1 MPFAETALGIGALL
15 GGAASAGSAISSG
28 SLNRKN
34 RKWQEKM
41 YKWQLQ
47 DNRDNTR
54 AQWQE
59 NRDYAKW
66 LYDSFE
72 SPSAQR
78 AAMKAAGIN
87 PFVQGS
93 AIQPMS
99 VQSGTPDTA
108 EGGSVPS
115 HGPYQNNPMSNIQAG
130 ASSLREFAMQQVQ
143 ADNIRAQTEY
153 TNAERLKVL
162 AETKGLE
169 NTNSMF
175 DIIKATAESELVSKR
190 FKAVIDEV
198 QARYAE
204 ANAISDVEQK
214 QAKIA
219 EINASAIERLAN
231 AAKTDAD
238 RLTVNYLREAQKRSL
253 DTGSDL
259 NEARIQTE
267 NALREG
273 RVKLTEAQVNGVL
286 ADIGLSNAKKDA
298 AYHDLISVLTGTQPA
313 STWVGAA
320 RSFFRA
326 VSSLATGTGRDLDD
340 VEREFYQK
348 ISKMLTK

>member
-1 MPFAETALGIGALL
+1 MAFVETALGIGALL
-15 GGAASAGSAISSG
+15 GGASSAGSAISSG
-28 SLNRKN
+28 SMNRKN

-66 LYDSFE
+66 LYDNFE

-93 AIQPMS
+93 AIQPMN

-115 HGPYQNNPMSNIQAG
+115 QGPYQNNPMSNIQAG

-143 ADNIRAQTEY
+143 SENIQAQTEY
-153 TNAERLKVL
+153 TNAQRLKTL
-162 AETKGLE
+162 AETKGIE
-169 NTNSMF
+169 NTNSLF
-175 DIIKATAESELVSKR
+175 DFVRSAAESDTLSKR
-190 FKAVIDEV
+190 F
-198 QARYAE
+198 R
-204 ANAISDVEQK
+204 
-214 QAKIA
+214 AKIDQVNAEFA
-219 EINASAIERLAN
+219 EIKAIQDSAERDARIAELWSREENNLAQ

-238 RLTVNYLREAQKRSL
+238 RLTVETLRDGMKKLQDAQIENTESDTAYKRVLASVEDAKL
-253 DTGSDL
+253 KPFL
-259 NEARIQTE
+259 EEMQARIRNLDQST
-267 NALREG
+267 
-273 RVKLTEAQVNGVL
+273 LTEQQRT
-286 ADIGLSNAKKDA
+286 D
-298 AYHDLISVLTGTQPA
+298 LTGYEA
-313 STWVGAA
+313 DLKRILA
-320 RSFFRA
+320 RHERGEMREFLRR
-326 VSSLATGTGRDLDD
+326 LETTGRSVWRL
-340 VEREFYQK
+340 VLPPIGGK
-348 ISKMLTK
+348 

>member
-1 MPFAETALGIGALL
+1 MAFVETALGIGALL
-15 GGAASAGSAISSG
+15 GGASSAGSAISSG
-28 SLNRKN
+28 SMNRKN

-66 LYDSFE
+66 LYDNYE

-93 AIQPMS
+93 AIQPMN

-115 HGPYQNNPMSNIQAG
+115 QGPYQNNPMSNIQAG

-143 ADNIRAQTEY
+143 SENIQAQTEY
-153 TNAERLKVL
+153 TNAQRLKTL
-162 AETKGLE
+162 AETKGIE
-169 NTNSMF
+169 NTNSLF
-175 DIIKATAESELVSKR
+175 DFVRSAAESDTLSRRFRARIDQVNAEFAEIKAIQDAAER
-190 FKAVIDEV
+190 D
-198 QARYAE
+198 AR
-204 ANAISDVEQK
+204 
-214 QAKIA
+214 IA
-219 EINASAIERLAN
+219 ELWSREEKNLAD

-238 RLTVNYLREAQKRSL
+238 RLTVNTLRDGMKKLQDAQIENTESDTAYKRVLASVEDAKL
-253 DTGSDL
+253 KPFL
-259 NEARIQTE
+259 EEMQARIRNLDQST
-267 NALREG
+267 
-273 RVKLTEAQVNGVL
+273 LTEQQRT
-286 ADIGLSNAKKDA
+286 D
-298 AYHDLISVLTGTQPA
+298 LTGYEA
-313 STWVGAA
+313 DLKRILA
-320 RSFFRA
+320 RHERGEMREFLRR
-326 VSSLATGTGRDLDD
+326 LETTGRSVWRL
-340 VEREFYQK
+340 
-348 ISKMLTK
+348 ILPSIGG